1 MKNSTRLITF
11 AATVGLLVAGPV
23 LAASI
28 RVSSG
33 GTDAPGCGIGPIPPC
48 ATIQQ
53 AVTNS
58 ANGDTVLV
66 GPGMYGGGVINIDK
80 ALRLSSANGTGS
92 AVVVAQVV
100 LSADDIVFGKLGK
113 GFSLSP
119 GSGNPAIVATAN
131 AITVRGNL
139 ISDCATG
146 VDVLGGDAVVR
157 DNSFDSC
164 STGIRI
170 AGSGAQVRG
179 NRMGYINSHGVY
191 LDPAS
196 SDADVRENRMFGPSG
211 VGVAVGGSGHI
222 ARRNLIHGTP
232 GGGFTIAGSS
242 TGVQL
247 VENVVVSVSAPAY
260 YLSSGSGWVLRGNAA
275 FNNGAPGFYLT
286 AGTPLIAVGN
296 VAIGNGAYG
305 FLITGGDDHVLED
318 NTSIDNLGDGIVL
331 SSVGNNVQFSGGN
344 LYGNTSNCG
353 LNHSSGSTLTVD
365 GVYWGAATGPGA
377 NPADDICGN
386 TAAVTVNDSATKPA
400 KIKPP
405 AVK

>member
-1 MKNSTRLITF
+1 MKNTTRRVLLASVI
-11 AATVGLLVAGPV
+11 GLLVAGPA
-23 LAASI
+23 LAVSL
-28 RVSSG
+28 RVSSAG
-33 GTDAPGCGIGPIPPC
+33 VDGPGCGTGPNPPC

-53 AVTNS
+53 AVANA

-66 GPGMYGGGVINIDK
+66 GPGMYGGGVILIDK
-80 ALRLSSANGTGS
+80 SLRLSSANGTGS
-92 AVVVAQVV
+92 ANVVAQVV

-119 GSGNPAIVATAN
+119 GSGLPAIVATAN

-146 VDVLGGDAVVR
+146 VDVLGSDAVVR

-164 STGIRI
+164 STGIRV

-179 NRMGYINSHGVY
+179 NRMGFVNFNGEF

-196 SDADVRENRMFGPSG
+196 SNADVRENRMFGPSG
-211 VGVAVGGSGHI
+211 VAVAVGGSGHI

-232 GGGFTIAGSS
+232 GGGFGIVGTP

-247 VENVVVSVSAPAY
+247 LENVVVSVSAPAY
-260 YLSSGSGWVLRGNAA
+260 NLGAGSGWVLRGNAA
-275 FNNGAPGFYLT
+275 FNNSAPGFYLT
-286 AGTPLIAVGN
+286 AGTPLTAIGN

-305 FLITGGDDHVLED
+305 FLIAGGDDHVLED

-331 SSVGNNVQFSGGN
+331 SGVGSDVQFSGGN
-344 LYGNTSNCG
+344 LYGNSSNCG
-353 LNHSSGSTLTVD
+353 LSHSAAAAVTID
-365 GVYWGAATGPGA
+365 GVYWGVPTGPGP

-386 TAAVTVNDSATKPA
+386 TAVVTVTNPATKAA